1 MLEVIK
7 DNTEND
13 IIVVLD
19 IFNDI
24 YSGLAKAPPIKV
36 TKIRQYAY
44 ATAVTRLY
52 AIFEHFIEKTL
63 SSYLDYLSENKT
75 YADLPLGLKK
85 EYRIGFSHVL
95 SRIDQP
101 RFSSLNHEDL
111 IEKYHRAINE
121 SVSSYQFIAEA
132 LIRHDNNLRP
142 NVIFELF
149 SRLGLTGLESWLIMS
164 AKEYGLYDSE
174 ERIKEQFESEL
185 NNFIE
190 VRNDS
195 SHGVPE
201 QIGSQSIL
209 QRHCEL
215 IFLLVSSISSFIERE
230 IFILLQLA
238 GKTHKIGNVTEV
250 FNRVGASVAKVN
262 KKSIISLGVDYVFE
276 DSFHFYTQK
285 FNTVKLNDD
294 DVGAEFS
301 AMDDNVEIGIKCN
314 RLPKKKTNIHI
325 FCKREKAKS

>member
-7 DNTEND
+7 DNTEKD

-19 IFNDI
+19 VFNDI
-24 YSGLAKAPPIKV
+24 YSGLTKASPFKV

-75 YADLPLGLKK
+75 YADLSPGLKR

-101 RFSSLNHEDL
+101 RFSSLSHEGL

-121 SVSSYQFIAEA
+121 SVSDYQFIAEA

-164 AKEYGLYDSE
+164 VKEYGLYESE

-185 NNFIE
+185 NNIIE

-215 IFLLVSSISSFIERE
+215 IFLLVSSITSFVERE
-230 IFILLQLA
+230 IFILLQLT
-238 GKTHKIGNVTEV
+238 GKTFKIGNVTEV
-250 FNRVGASVAKVN
+250 FNKAGASIAKVN
-262 KKSIISLGVDYVFE
+262 KKSLISLSVDYVFE

-285 FNTVKLNDD
+285 FCAVKLNDD
-294 DVGAEFS
+294 DVSTEFS
-301 AMDDNVEIGIKCN
+301 VLENNVEIGIKCD
-314 RLPKKKTNIHI
+314 RLPKKKTNIHV
-325 FCKREKAKS
+325 FL

>member
-1 MLEVIK
+1 MLEVIR
-7 DNTEND
+7 DNTEKD

-19 IFNDI
+19 VFNDI
-24 YSGLAKAPPIKV
+24 YSGLTKISPTKV

-63 SSYLDYLSENKT
+63 SSYLDYLSENKS
-75 YADLPLGLKK
+75 YADLSPSLKR

-101 RFSSLNHEDL
+101 RFSSLDHEDL
-111 IEKYHRAINE
+111 IEKYHKAINDK
-121 SVSSYQFIAEA
+121 VASYQFIVEA

-142 NVIFELF
+142 NVIFDLF
-149 SRLGLTGLESWLIMS
+149 NRLGLTHLESWLVMS
-164 AKEYGLYDSE
+164 VKEYALYDSE

-215 IFLLVSSISSFIERE
+215 IFLLVSSITSFVERE

-238 GKTHKIGNVTEV
+238 GKTFKIGNVTEV
-250 FNRVGASVAKVN
+250 FNRAEASVAKVN
-262 KKSIISLGVDYVFE
+262 KESIISLGVDYVFE
-276 DSFHFYTQK
+276 DSFNFYTQK
-285 FNTVKLNDD
+285 FNSVELNDN
-294 DVGAEFS
+294 DVDAEFS
-301 AMDDNVEIGIKCN
+301 ALDNNVEIGIKCD

-325 FCKREKAKS
+325 FLSA

>member
-1 MLEVIK
+1 MLDVIK
-7 DNTEND
+7 DNTERD
-13 IIVVLD
+13 IIVFLD
-19 IFNDI
+19 VFNNI
-24 YSGLAKAPPIKV
+24 YSGLSKVSPVKV

-63 SSYLDYLSENKT
+63 SSYLDYLSENKS
-75 YADLPLGLKK
+75 YADLSPGLKR

-121 SVSSYQFIAEA
+121 NFISYQFVAEA

-142 NVIFELF
+142 NVLFELF
-149 SRLGLTGLESWLIMS
+149 SRLGLTGLESWLIS
-164 AKEYGLYDSE
+164 SVKEYGLYDSE
-174 ERIKEQFESEL
+174 ERVKERFESEI

-209 QRHCEL
+209 QRNCEL
-215 IFLLVSSISSFIERE
+215 IFFLVNSITSFLEKE
-230 IFILLQLA
+230 IFLLLQLT
-238 GKTHKIGNVTEV
+238 GKTINIGNVTEV
-250 FNRVGASVAKVN
+250 FNKAGACVAVLN
-262 KKSIISLGVDYVFE
+262 KGVVISLAENYFFE
-276 DSFHFYTQK
+276 DSSHFYTQK
-285 FNTVKLNDD
+285 FSAIKLNGNDINAD
-294 DVGAEFS
+294 FS
-301 AMDDNVEIGIKCN
+301 VLDNNMEIGIKCD
-314 RLPKKKTNIHI
+314 RLPKRKTSIHV
-325 FCKREKAKS
+325 FR

>member
-7 DNTEND
+7 DNTEKD

-19 IFNDI
+19 VFNDI
-24 YSGLAKAPPIKV
+24 YSGLGKVSPIKV

-75 YADLPLGLKK
+75 YADLSPSIKK

-111 IEKYHRAINE
+111 IGKYHRAVNE
-121 SVSSYQFIAEA
+121 SVTNYQFVAEA

-142 NVIFELF
+142 NVMFELF

-215 IFLLVSSISSFIERE
+215 IFLLVNSITSFLERE

-238 GKTHKIGNVTEV
+238 GKTFKIGNVTEV
-250 FNRVGASVAKVN
+250 YGRSRASVAKVN
-262 KKSIISLGVDYVFE
+262 KESIISLGVDYVFE
-276 DSFHFYTQK
+276 DSFHFYKQK
-285 FNTVKLNDD
+285 FIVVRLNDD
-294 DVGAEFS
+294 DVDAEFS
-301 AMDDNVEIGIKCN
+301 ALDNNVEIGIQCD
-314 RLPKKKTNIHI
+314 RLPKRKTNIHVVM
-325 FCKREKAKS
+325 

>member
-1 MLEVIK
+1 MLDVIK
-7 DNTEND
+7 DNTEKD
-13 IIVVLD
+13 IIIVLD
-19 IFNDI
+19 VFNNI
-24 YSGLAKAPPIKV
+24 YLGLSKVSSVKV

-44 ATAVTRLY
+44 AKAVTRLY

-75 YADLPLGLKK
+75 YADLSPSLKR

-101 RFSSLNHEDL
+101 RFSSLNHEDM

-121 SVSSYQFIAEA
+121 NVSSYQFVAEA

-142 NVIFELF
+142 NVLFELF
-149 SRLGLTGLESWLIMS
+149 SRLGLIGLESWLIMS
-164 AKEYGLYDSE
+164 VKEYGLYDSE
-174 ERIKEQFESEL
+174 ERIKERFESEI

-209 QRHCEL
+209 QRNCEL
-215 IFLLVSSISSFIERE
+215 IFFLVNSITSFLERE
-230 IFILLQLA
+230 IFLLLQLT
-238 GKTHKIGNVTEV
+238 GKTINIGNVTEV
-250 FNRVGASVAKVN
+250 FNRAGACVATV
-262 KKSIISLGVDYVFE
+262 KKGAVISLTENYVFE
-276 DSFHFYTQK
+276 DSCHFYTQR
-285 FNTVKLNDD
+285 FSAIQINDSDINAGFSVLNDN
-294 DVGAEFS
+294 
-301 AMDDNVEIGIKCN
+301 MEIGIKCD
-314 RLPKKKTNIHI
+314 RLPKKKTSIHV
-325 FCKREKAKS
+325 FR

>member
-1 MLEVIK
+1 MMLEVIK
-7 DNTEND
+7 DNTEKD

-19 IFNDI
+19 VFNDI
-24 YSGLAKAPPIKV
+24 YSGLTKVSPIKV

-52 AIFEHFIEKTL
+52 AIFEHFIVKTL
-63 SSYLDYLSENKT
+63 STYLDYLSENKT
-75 YADLPLGLKK
+75 FADLSPGLKR

-121 SVSSYQFIAEA
+121 RVSNYQFIAET

-142 NVIFELF
+142 NVLFELF
-149 SRLGLTGLESWLIMS
+149 SRLGLTGLETWLIMS

-174 ERIKEQFESEL
+174 ERIKEQLESEL

-215 IFLLVSSISSFIERE
+215 IFLLVSSITSFVERE
-230 IFILLQLA
+230 IFMLLQMA
-238 GKTHKIGNVTEV
+238 GKTLKIGNITEV
-250 FNRVGASVAKVN
+250 FNRAGASVAKVN
-262 KKSIISLGVDYVFE
+262 EKSLISLSVNYVFE
-276 DSFHFYTQK
+276 DSFNFYTQK
-285 FNTVKLNDD
+285 FSTVKLNDD
-294 DVGAEFS
+294 DVDAVFS
-301 AMDDNVEIGIKCN
+301 ALDNNVEIGIKCD

-325 FCKREKAKS
+325 FL

>member
-7 DNTEND
+7 DNTEKD

-19 IFNDI
+19 VFNDI
-24 YSGLAKAPPIKV
+24 YSGLAKASQTKV

-52 AIFEHFIEKTL
+52 AIFEHFVEKTL

-75 YADLPLGLKK
+75 YANLSPGLKR

-121 SVSSYQFIAEA
+121 GVSNYQFIAEA

-149 SRLGLTGLESWLIMS
+149 SRLGLTGLENWLIMS

-215 IFLLVSSISSFIERE
+215 IFLLVNSITSFVEKE

-238 GKTHKIGNVTEV
+238 GKTFKIGNVTEV
-250 FNRVGASVAKVN
+250 FNRAGASVAKVN
-262 KKSIISLGVDYVFE
+262 KESIISLDVDYVFE
-276 DSFHFYTQK
+276 DSFNFYRQK
-285 FNTVKLNDD
+285 FIAVKINDD

-301 AMDDNVEIGIKCN
+301 ALDNNVEIGIKCD
-314 RLPKKKTNIHI
+314 RLPKRKTNIHI
-325 FCKREKAKS
+325 FL